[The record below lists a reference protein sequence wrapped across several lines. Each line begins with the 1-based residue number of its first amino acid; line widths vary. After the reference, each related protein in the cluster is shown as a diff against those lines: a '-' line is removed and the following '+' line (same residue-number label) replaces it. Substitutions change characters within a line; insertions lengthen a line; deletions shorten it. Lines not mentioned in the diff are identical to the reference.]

1 MQSNLHKLVIN
12 TPKNPGV
19 YILKNKNN
27 TILYIGKAKNLKNR
41 LSNYVGSSKN
51 LSAKISHLIPQV
63 VDLEFII
70 TNDESDALLLE
81 STLIKKFK
89 PKYNAQLKDDKT
101 YPYIKISLKEKFPQ
115 VYVTRKLTDD
125 KAKYFGP
132 FSSAKNLRQ
141 TLNLL
146 KRIFPYRSC
155 TKKITGHDAHPCLEY
170 HIKQCLGPCIGKI
183 TEKEYK
189 ATIQD
194 VINFLEGK
202 TKKLL
207 STLSLEMKNH
217 SSKLNFERAGQIR
230 DQIKAIKTVTQ
241 EQQKRIISPNTPEM
255 DLIGIAREKEQA
267 IIELFFV
274 RNGKLWGTDSI
285 SMFTNIND
293 QPNEILT
300 EFVKQFYVN
309 HYVPKKIITQL
320 PIDDSSTINKWI
332 NKTQVSTVKTPSNN
346 TEKNLMQL
354 LETNSIQALKL
365 DILKSKLVKEK
376 HTEGLEDIQEYL
388 GLNELPKNIECYD
401 ISNFSGKEA
410 VASLVVF
417 KNGHPSKKDY
427 RRFRIKTVIGIN
439 DYSMMQ
445 EVLHRRFSKFIS
457 KPNNTKN
464 HLRKINTEL
473 LPDLILIDG
482 GKGHLNASLEVLL
495 QLGLSTNIASIA
507 KKEELLYVPQIPEA
521 IIFPKNSQGLFIL
534 QRLRDEAHRFAI
546 TYHRKLRSKEFL
558 KSSLDSI
565 PGIGPKRKLLLLKS
579 FKNLDNIKK
588 ATIQEITSKTKIN
601 LTIVKQIKNHLKN
614 P

>member
-12 TPKNPGV
+12 TPENPGV
-19 YILKNKNN
+19 YILKNENN

-41 LSNYVGSSKN
+41 LTNYLGSSKN
-51 LSAKISHLIPQV
+51 LSAKISHLITQV

-70 TNDESDALLLE
+70 TNDELEALLLE

-101 YPYIKISLKEKFPQ
+101 YPYIKISLKENFPQ
-115 VYVTRKLTDD
+115 VYVTRKLADD

-132 FSSAKNLRQ
+132 FSSVKNLRQ

-155 TKKITGHDAHPCLEY
+155 TKKITGNDAHPCLEY
-170 HIKQCLGPCIGKI
+170 HINQCLGPCIGKT

-194 VINFLEGK
+194 VIDFLEGK

-207 STLSLEMKNH
+207 SKLSLKMKNH
-217 SSKLNFERAGQIR
+217 SSQLNFERAGQIR
-230 DQIKAIKTVTQ
+230 DQIKAIKMVTQ
-241 EQQKRIISPNTPEM
+241 EEQQRIIYPNTPEM
-255 DLIGIAREKEQA
+255 DLIGIARKKEQT

-293 QPNEILT
+293 KPAEILT
-300 EFVKQFYVN
+300 EFVKQFYLN

-320 PIDDSSTINKWI
+320 PINDLSTISKWI
-332 NKTQVSTVKTPSNN
+332 NKNQISTVKTPTNN
-346 TEKNLMQL
+346 TEKKLMRL

-365 DILKSKLVKEK
+365 EILKSKLVKEK
-376 HTEGLEDIQEYL
+376 NTQALEELQEHL
-388 GLNELPKNIECYD
+388 GLNELPKHIECYD

-417 KNGHPSKKDY
+417 KNGYPSKKDY

-439 DYSMMQ
+439 DYAMMQ
-445 EVLHRRFSKFIS
+445 EVLYRRFSKFIS
-457 KPNNTKN
+457 KTNNKKN
-464 HLRKINTEL
+464 PLTKINPES

-482 GKGHLNASLEVLL
+482 GKGHLNAGLEVLL

-521 IIFPKNSQGLFIL
+521 IIFPKNSEGLFIL

-546 TYHRKLRSKEFL
+546 TYHRKLRSKQFL
-558 KSSLDSI
+558 KSNLDSI
-565 PGIGPKRKLLLLKS
+565 PGIGPKRKLLLFKS
-579 FKNLDNIKK
+579 FENLDNIKK
-588 ATIQEITSKTKIN
+588 ATIEEITSKTKIN
-601 LTIVKQIKNHLKN
+601 LKIVKQIKNHLIN
-614 P
+614 S